1 MSGGDHLKVICE
13 IGIQTLLAFFSIWFI
28 TRILGRKQIAQLT
41 VYEYINGITFGSIAA
56 TLATDLNQRTWHH
69 LIGLFLFGILTWG
82 MSYISFKNDG
92 INQLLQ
98 GEPVIV
104 IEDGKILEKNLKR
117 CLYSINDLLEQLRLE
132 KIFDIK
138 EVKYAIVETNGA
150 LSVMKYEHLE
160 VPTVQDLGLVTSP
173 KAPFCSIILD
183 GKIIKDNM
191 RLMKIDEDWL
201 FMQLKAKGIQDIK
214 EVMYA
219 AVNQQKEIYIDV
231 YKDHAGGGEKTP
243 L

>member
-82 MSYISFKNDG
+82 MSYISLKNDG

-117 CLYSINDLLEQLRLE
+117 CLYSINDLLEQLRHL
-132 KIFDIK
+132 K
-138 EVKYAIVETNGA
+138 KY
-150 LSVMKYEHLE
+150 L
-160 VPTVQDLGLVTSP
+160 
-173 KAPFCSIILD
+173 IL
-183 GKIIKDNM
+183 KK
-191 RLMKIDEDWL
+191 
-201 FMQLKAKGIQDIK
+201 
-214 EVMYA
+214 
-219 AVNQQKEIYIDV
+219 
-231 YKDHAGGGEKTP
+231 
-243 L
+243 